1 MLPEF
6 SVIIPT
12 YNRESLLRRAIGSV
26 LNQTY
31 PDLELIVADDGST
44 DGTEKLVKEYQ
55 EARYFFQD
63 NRGVCTARN
72 FGAEKAT
79 KEWLVFLDSDDE
91 LFPSS
96 LAEFAD
102 SIKANPQVGLVK
114 SGFLV
119 KNDVLKSTE
128 KRILQKDIY
137 NPPLIGTFAIKR
149 SLFLEIG
156 GYDQRLTYSENTEL
170 FYRLSEIG
178 VQPFLLESM
187 SLIYYESPIGG
198 SKNLGNIDQS
208 LSLILSLHSKTMS
221 RKENWNL
228 YQTLGVVQ
236 LKLFKFSEARK
247 SLANSIRF
255 KPSSLSTY
263 LRFFIACIP
272 FLSKKIY
279 YPIIANS

>member
-1 MLPEF
+1 MVPEF

-12 YNRESLLRRAIGSV
+12 YNRESLLRRAIESV

-31 PDLELIVADDGST
+31 PHFELIVVDDGST
-44 DGTEKLVKEYQ
+44 DGTERLVKEFQ
-55 EARYFFQD
+55 RIQYFFQD
-63 NRGVCTARN
+63 NQGVCTARN
-72 FGAEKAT
+72 SGAEKAT
-79 KEWLVFLDSDDE
+79 KEWMVFLDSDDE
-91 LFPSS
+91 LFPLS
-96 LAEFAD
+96 LAEFAAC
-102 SIKANPQVGLVK
+102 IQENPGIGLVK

-119 KNDVLKSTE
+119 KNEILNVTE
-128 KRILQKDIY
+128 KRIPKKNNY
-137 NPPLIGTFAIKR
+137 NPYLPGTFAIKR

-156 GYDQRLTYSENTEL
+156 GYDTRLTYSENTEL

-178 VQPFLLESM
+178 VEPFILESM
-187 SLIYYESPIGG
+187 SLIYYESPTGG
-198 SKNLGNIDQS
+198 SKNLANMNQS

-247 SLANSIRF
+247 SLAISIRF
-255 KPSSLSTY
+255 KPNSFNTY
-263 LRFFIACIP
+263 LRFFVACIP

-279 YPIIANS
+279 YPIKAK